1 MRSTDLVLAL
11 TLLAAAGASGCVG
24 PHTVPPMGAAQIA
37 SDFESYTI
45 QRVGFVP
52 FQALHSA
59 RLAPQEVGSI
69 ETSFHA
75 EFASGTPYDIIPLR
89 AQDLAEIMPPEPFRR
104 GWYPPE
110 AIVALRDR
118 YRLDAVLIGSVTAR
132 RVNPPMVLGA
142 QIDLVSCETGQTI
155 WSSDILLD
163 ASHEATRDALF
174 VWAER
179 ELGEKHAASIALL
192 SPRRFAHF
200 AAFQMARML

>member
-1 MRSTDLVLAL
+1 MISRLCVLVVLCL
-11 TLLAAAGASGCVG
+11 VSGSSSCIG
-24 PHTVPPMGAAQIA
+24 PATVPAIGSAKIA
-37 SDFESYTI
+37 SDFESYSI

-52 FQALHSA
+52 FRPLHNSRVA
-59 RLAPQEVGSI
+59 AHDAGAM

-75 EFASGTPYDIIPLR
+75 EFATGTPYDIVPLN
-89 AQDLAEIMPPEPFRR
+89 ASDLAEILPAEPFRR

-110 AIVALRDR
+110 AIVAMRDR

-132 RVNPPMVLGA
+132 RLTPPLVFGA
-142 QIDLVSCETGQTI
+142 QLDLVSCETGQTI

-163 ASHEATRDALF
+163 ASSADTRAALET
-174 VWAER
+174 WAAR
-179 ELGEKHAASIALL
+179 ELGQEHAASIALM